1 MIEKLETF
9 PFFIDV
15 FLYIYNFPFLFMGIL
30 KILPF
35 LDLEEVRFF
44 YSVIF
49 ICSFFFVWMQLMPGI
64 VNWYLLAANLFAYAS
79 VLLIVHWIY

>member
-1 MIEKLETF
+1 
-9 PFFIDV
+9 
-15 FLYIYNFPFLFMGIL
+15 MGIL

-49 ICSFFFVWMQLMPGI
+49 IYSFFFVWMQLMPGI